1 MDGFHKNHKT
11 ALFIDGA
18 NLYHSVRG
26 LGFEID
32 FRKFRDLFADEV
44 SLMRAYYYTALPDNQ
59 TYSPIRPLMDFLAY
73 NGFRLVTKSMREFTG
88 SDGQNRIKG
97 NMDIEIAVDMMQ
109 IAPHLDHIVLVS
121 GDGDFCYLIDAV
133 QRMGKYVTVVSTTHT
148 KPSML
153 ADDLRRQ
160 TDYFIDIADIQDKI
174 SRAPS
179 PSHASQASHASH
191 ASQASQASHPNAP
204 RAADDVPPPPPNMKP
219 HA

>member
-1 MDGFHKNHKT
+1 MDGFHKDQKT

-32 FRKFRDLFADEV
+32 FRKFRDLFADKA
-44 SLMRAYYYTALPDNQ
+44 SLMRAYYYTALPDDH

-88 SDGQNRIKG
+88 SDGQTRIKG

-121 GDGDFCYLIDAV
+121 GDGDFCHLIDAV

-148 KPSML
+148 KPPML

-160 TDYFIDIADIQDKI
+160 TDYFIDITDIQDKI
-174 SRAPS
+174 SRAPLG
-179 PSHASQASHASH
+179 
-191 ASQASQASHPNAP
+191 SHPNAP
-204 RAADDVPPPPPNMKP
+204 GASDNMPPPDIKS
-219 HA
+219 HE

>member
-1 MDGFHKNHKT
+1 MDGFHKDQKT

-32 FRKFRDLFADEV
+32 FRKFRDLFADKA
-44 SLMRAYYYTALPDNQ
+44 SLMRAYYYTALPDDH

-88 SDGQNRIKG
+88 SDGQPRIKG

-148 KPSML
+148 KPPML

-160 TDYFIDIADIQDKI
+160 TDYFIDITDIQDKI
-174 SRAPS
+174 SRAPL
-179 PSHASQASHASH
+179 ASQASHASH
-191 ASQASQASHPNAP
+191 ASQASHPNAP
-204 RAADDVPPPPPNMKP
+204 SAADDVPPPPSDTKP